1 MLGFYALTALL
12 LIAPAANASGPST
25 VTVRVEGFDGVTLLS
40 QRQVTTTAAPI
51 AIEGSTCSG
60 TSAGGALYDATHGNW
75 KVKSAGQGIEI
86 LGIEG
91 LDFPPFS
98 ISEPPDAYW
107 AFWLNNEFAHQGACG
122 EEVEN
127 GADIVF
133 AAQCIAIGPDC
144 PTSPTAPDHFLTST
158 PPSSTVTQVGTAVS
172 VTIGSINTG
181 TGVRESSLP
190 QGLTVTA
197 GAVTG
202 VLNAQGVATLTFPAA
217 GLYTL
222 QARAPDSVPSDP
234 FTVCVYSGED
244 TCGSPS
250 PAGSPTSP
258 GSTSGVGSGAP
269 SFFSTPY
276 KGPYAIVA
284 KATNLIEKHVYSRK
298 DAPRVLAG
306 TVQAHTTVASV
317 SLKLRREYKG
327 RCYAYDGTRE
337 VFGRARCGV
346 GSYFKVSTEP
356 SFSYLLPSA
365 LAPGRYALDIEAT
378 DSAGNRTSLARGTSR
393 TVFYVR

>member
-1 MLGFYALTALL
+1 
-12 LIAPAANASGPST
+12 
-25 VTVRVEGFDGVTLLS
+25 VTVRVEGFEGVTLLS
-40 QRQVTTTAAPI
+40 QRQVTTSAAPI
-51 AIEGSTCSG
+51 SIEGSTCSG

-98 ISEPPDAYW
+98 VSEPPDAYW

-133 AAQCIAIGPDC
+133 SAQCIAIGPDC
-144 PTSPTAPDHFLTST
+144 PTSATAPDHFLTSS
-158 PPSSTVTQVGTAVS
+158 PPSSTVTQVGTPVS

-181 TGVRESSLP
+181 TGIRESSLP
-190 QGLTVTA
+190 QGVTVTA
-197 GAVTG
+197 GAATTAP
-202 VLNAQGVATLTFPAA
+202 NAQGSATLTFSAA

-222 QARAPDSVPSDP
+222 QARAPDSVPSDS
-234 FTVCVYSGED
+234 FTVCVYSASN
-244 TCGSPS
+244 TCGPQSAS
-250 PAGSPTSP
+250 GSSTSS
-258 GSTSGVGSGAP
+258 GSTSVGAGAA
-269 SFFSTPY
+269 SNFFTLPY

-284 KATNLIEKHVYSRK
+284 KATNLLEEHVYSRK
-298 DAPRVLAG
+298 DAPRVLEG
-306 TVQAHTTVASV
+306 TVRAHTTVASV

-327 RCYAYDGTRE
+327 RCYAYNGTRE
-337 VFGRARCGV
+337 EFGRARCGA
-346 GSYFKVSTEP
+346 GSYFKVSTSP

-365 LAPGRYALDIEAT
+365 LAPGRYVLDIQAT
-378 DSAGNRTSLARGTSR
+378 DTAGNRTSLARGTSR